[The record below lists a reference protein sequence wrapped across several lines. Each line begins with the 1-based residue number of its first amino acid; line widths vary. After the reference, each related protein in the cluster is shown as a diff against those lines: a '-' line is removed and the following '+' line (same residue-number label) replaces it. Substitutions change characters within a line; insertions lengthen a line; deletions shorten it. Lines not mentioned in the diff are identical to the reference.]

1 MSFEITIDLTRVLT
15 ETDPGQDFFIYFR
28 DLSGPMKLTRTSFF
42 FITALVTA
50 VEAIIILYNNATGY
64 VPLHG
69 PFEFFVRLAFGVVAG
84 TPVAMILFV
93 LDTAAL
99 RYFDRVLPWE
109 QRFVSRMLGEVPVA
123 AFTGAVLGAALTVA
137 VHLIAPYSD
146 GLAKNVINNGLIVGI
161 LNVLIM
167 SGLEAYIA
175 SQRTVNERRRAEVL
189 ERENAD
195 IRFAIL
201 KTQLNPHFL
210 FNSLNVLSSLI
221 GKDAGRAQ
229 HFVDEFSAV
238 YRYILEVID
247 LPVVELR
254 REMEFARSYLY
265 LQSIRFA
272 DGIEVEVD
280 IRSDQ
285 LDLYV
290 PPLALQ
296 TVIENAFKHN
306 RASADAPLHLRIA
319 GKDGT
324 LTVQNDLQPRTSSV
338 VSTGVGLENLRK
350 RYAHLGTRTPRFTLS
365 QDQFTAELP
374 LLPVE

>member
-1 MSFEITIDLTRVLT
+1 MALHR
-15 ETDPGQDFFIYFR
+15 R
-28 DLSGPMKLTRTSFF
+28 DLERPYHGRTR
-42 FITALVTA
+42 
-50 VEAIIILYNNATGY
+50 
-64 VPLHG
+64 
-69 PFEFFVRLAFGVVAG
+69 
-84 TPVAMILFV
+84 
-93 LDTAAL
+93 
-99 RYFDRVLPWE
+99 
-109 QRFVSRMLGEVPVA
+109 
-123 AFTGAVLGAALTVA
+123 
-137 VHLIAPYSD
+137 
-146 GLAKNVINNGLIVGI
+146 GL
-161 LNVLIM
+161 
-167 SGLEAYIA
+167 SSA

-254 REMEFARSYLY
+254 RELEFARSYLY

-272 DGIEVEVD
+272 DGIEVDVD

-324 LTVQNDLQPRTSSV
+324 AHRAERSPATHLQRRLYGGWTRRTCGS
-338 VSTGVGLENLRK
+338 
-350 RYAHLGTRTPRFTLS
+350 AMRT
-365 QDQFTAELP
+365 
-374 LLPVE
+374 